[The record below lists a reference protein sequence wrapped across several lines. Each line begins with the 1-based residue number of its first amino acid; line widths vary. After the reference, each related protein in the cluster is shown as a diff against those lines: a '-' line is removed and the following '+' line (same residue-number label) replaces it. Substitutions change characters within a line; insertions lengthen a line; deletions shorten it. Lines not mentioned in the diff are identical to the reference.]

1 MSLKF
6 LFRCVAISLAFFEA
20 SCTPAAPEIR
30 VFRRDHALVI
40 DFPWTISRWL
50 GLQDR
55 NLCLR
60 HIEVFDA
67 KRVVWSLDYEADRG
81 PCAKVQVPI
90 PMGVSLDGFVPSGPL
105 VLAAGRTYGVGLD
118 DLTRVDFV
126 PFKDRPPRNIADY
139 HKYRQWFEAPCG
151 SRWSSC
157 GNPDHTNPKT

>member
-1 MSLKF
+1 MTLRFRHAALVFSLG
-6 LFRCVAISLAFFEA
+6 LVET
-20 SCTPAAPEIR
+20 SCTPAPPEIR

-40 DFPWTISRWL
+40 DFPWTLSRWL

-81 PCAKVQVPI
+81 SCVNVKVPI
-90 PMGVSLDGFVPSGPL
+90 PMGVPVDGFMTSGPL
-105 VLAAGRTYGVGLD
+105 VLQAGRTYGVGLD

-126 PFKDRPPRNIADY
+126 PFTDRPPRNVADWTEY
-139 HKYRQWFEAPCG
+139 QKLFEAPCG

-157 GNPDHTNPKT
+157 RNPAKPKS